1 MAVNIPERIK
11 EKFLN
16 EILEMYA
23 EGEVSAGR
31 AAEMLGISRAAFY
44 QLLAEKKIPLPEKI
58 NESILK
64 ELKKVSY
71 STTEVGSFLG

>member
-1 MAVNIPERIK
+1 MAVAIPERIK
-11 EKFLN
+11 EKLLN
-16 EILEMYA
+16 EILAMYA

-31 AAEMLGISRAAFY
+31 AAEMLGISRAALY

-64 ELKKVSY
+64 ELKKM
-71 STTEVGSFLG
+71 ENRKG